1 MASKTIES
9 AIEEA
14 FDNFFEENAFNGVVA
29 VAEDGN
35 ITFKKAWGI
44 ANLDEAPLKTSSIFN
59 LASVSKQFTAMCIML
74 LSEDEVLDYDTSI
87 AEYIAEF
94 EDSAYQD
101 ITVRHLLNHTSGLP
115 DYMDLLDE
123 DWEWDQDEIATN
135 DDLIALFAEHQPD
148 LEFEPGD
155 QYEYSNTGYAFLA
168 TIVER
173 VSGARFEDF
182 LQERIFGPLEMTHS
196 FGYRTSDGP
205 PPQARVEGFE
215 VNDDGEYEVNDTCYM
230 DGIIGDGN
238 IFSNVTDLVK
248 YNAALYTDELISQ
261 EALAE
266 AYVPG
271 ELNNG
276 EQTEY
281 GFGWDLYESG
291 DFVSH
296 TGSWMGFRTYI
307 QRDMSSKRIFI
318 ALDNSSNEAIDEQLD
333 SVVDAFY
340 S

>member
-1 MASKTIES
+1 MTSKTIEQ
-9 AIEEA
+9 AIEAA

-29 VAEDGN
+29 VAEDGD

-44 ANLDEAPLKTSSIFN
+44 ANLDEEPLKTSSIFN

-87 AEYIAEF
+87 GEYIPEF

-135 DDLIALFAEHQPD
+135 DDLIALFAEHQPE

-173 VSGARFEDF
+173 VSGARFEEF
-182 LQERIFGPLEMTHS
+182 LQERIFGPLDMTHS

-205 PPQARVEGFE
+205 PPQAKADGFE
-215 VNDDGEYEVNDTCYM
+215 LDDDGEYEANDTCYM

>member
-1 MASKTIES
+1 MTKRTIER

-14 FDNFFEENAFNGVVA
+14 FDHFFDEKAFNGVVA
-29 VAEDGN
+29 VAEDGD

-44 ANLDEAPLKTSSIFN
+44 ANLEEEPLKTSSIFN

-74 LSEDEVLDYDTSI
+74 LSEDDLLDYDASI
-87 AEYIAEF
+87 SEYIDEF
-94 EDSAYQD
+94 EDCPYQD

-115 DYMDLLDE
+115 DYMDLLED

-135 DDLIALFAEHQPD
+135 DDLIALFSEHQPD
-148 LEFEPGD
+148 MEFEPGD
-155 QYEYSNTGYAFLA
+155 KYEYSNTGYAFLA

-173 VSGARFEDF
+173 VSGVRFEDF
-182 LQERIFGPLEMTHS
+182 LQVRIFGPLDMTHS

-205 PPQARVEGFE
+205 PPQAKVTGFE
-215 VNDDGEYEVNDTCYM
+215 VNEEGEYEENDTCYM
-230 DGIIGDGN
+230 DGIVGDGN
-238 IFSNVTDLVK
+238 IFSNVTDLAK

-266 AYVPG
+266 AYAPG
-271 ELNNG
+271 ELNDG

-307 QRDMSSKRIFI
+307 QRDMRSKRMFM
-318 ALDNSSNEAIDEQLD
+318 ALDNSSNEEIDVQLD
-333 SVVDAFY
+333 SVVDSFY
-340 S
+340 G